1 MEENE
6 RVVRRTRRIK
16 GGGGGGRV
24 CGVAVLLDFKYGF
37 ADIFIS
43 PLKLRYSVFTKPS
56 GLRYLEIVW
65 KISMRFAVFLC
76 YSVRCLYVIMCGFA
90 IFLPP
95 LRTPRIREGGT
106 DGDKKEEKKA
116 PDHAH

>member
-6 RVVRRTRRIK
+6 RVVRRTGRIK
-16 GGGGGGRV
+16 GKGGGGRV